1 MPVIK
6 VPKDD
11 RGLWRVGTLIH
22 EYPSRSADPKWV
34 PEVTFG
40 PNDFMD
46 SDGNP
51 ITSLH
56 RIYMECADPTEY
68 KFAIEVFGTWK
79 HWQRWQSNAFVRQE
93 AQTLR
98 DELEVLLKSRAV
110 ASILKHSER
119 KPDAAKYIAE
129 YGWEKRKAGRPT
141 KKEVERETKIQGR
154 VRNNVLEDMERLGLT
169 VVNSNVHE

>member
-40 PNDFMD
+40 PEDFTD
-46 SDGNP
+46 KDGNE

-68 KFAIEVFGTWK
+68 DFAQRVFGSWK

-93 AQTLR
+93 TEKLR
-98 DELEVLLKSRAV
+98 EELEILLKSRA
-110 ASILKHSER
+110 IKDLITHST
-119 KPDAAKYIAE
+119 KKADAAKYVAE
-129 YGWEKRKAGRPT
+129 YGWKKRKAGRPS
-141 KKEVERETKIQGR
+141 KEEVERETKIQGR
-154 VRNNVLEDMERLGLT
+154 VRNSVHEDMERLGLK
-169 VVNSNVHE
+169 VVNKD